1 MKIFAR
7 AATDLADTFLHA
19 GYLSASGGSRHLYDA
34 VPDALPATT
43 ELTRMPTREPTFV
56 VDLAEAF
63 QTAVE
68 PAAGAASSAAG
79 PGFTVAAAALVAAL
93 VPCSL
98 ALVRAMER
106 RWPVR
111 TARLRSSALV
121 GLAVAAGIAWIGAVG
136 LAAAPGPVHADEP
149 AGPTYANP
157 DLATR
162 AILYGFVHDTLAAAK
177 HRPFALNNIDD
188 DIGLP
193 VEEPTA
199 AEARALAEYESDGWG
214 RAFAFTRDEDLY
226 TVTSAG
232 ADAEP
237 GTQDDIAI
245 QVRRPSRGADYH
257 PLAFFAQRVRSQ
269 GRDFTLVYY
278 RTFSGNG
285 FPRWLPQR
293 SEVLTGGGLFDELAE
308 FHDDAHEA
316 TVRELAAVD
325 GSLTLLFFA
334 DEIDLRDGP
343 RR

>member
-1 MKIFAR
+1 MKIFAQ
-7 AATDLADTFLHA
+7 AATDIADTFLHA
-19 GYLSASGGSRHLYDA
+19 GYLSASGGTWHIYDA
-34 VPDALPATT
+34 EPDVVPATV
-43 ELTRMPTREPTFV
+43 ELTRMPTRDPTFV

-106 RWPVR
+106 RWPFR
-111 TARLRSSALV
+111 TARLRCSALV
-121 GLAVAAGIAWIGAVG
+121 GLAVAAGIAWISAVG

-149 AGPTYANP
+149 TATAYANP
-157 DLATR
+157 DLATK
-162 AILYGFVHDTLAAAK
+162 AILYGFVYDTLAAAK
-177 HRPFALNNIDD
+177 RRPFALNNIDD

-193 VEEPTA
+193 VHEPTA
-199 AEARALAEYESDGWG
+199 EQARALATFEWDGWG
-214 RAFAFTRDEDLY
+214 RAFAFEREEDLY

-232 ADAEP
+232 ADAEVA
-237 GTQDDIAI
+237 TEDDIAI
-245 QVRRPSRGADYH
+245 QVRRPDHGTDYH
-257 PLAFFAQRVRSQ
+257 PRAFFAQRVRSQ